1 MPISLELFLETME
14 SIAPKALASAWD
26 NAGLLIEPRS
36 KELNT
41 ILVALDP
48 LPEVA
53 LEAARIG
60 ADLLLTHH
68 PLFLDGVKH
77 ITWDDPDTRA
87 AWILLTNGIGHFAA
101 HTNLDEAPGGVNDAL
116 AQRLGLIDVI
126 RLSESNPDAAPLRAG
141 RLAEPETLAAFSQ
154 RVNAALGV
162 DSRFAG
168 EPESMV
174 EKVAVCGGAGMSLFE
189 NVAKAGADV
198 YVTAD
203 IKHHQALAARALG
216 IAIVDA
222 AHDYS
227 ELVVL
232 APLIKRLQER
242 FDELQC
248 IVTLKC
254 SKEERGVFQR
264 A

>member
-1 MPISLELFLETME
+1 
-14 SIAPKALASAWD
+14 
-26 NAGLLIEPRS
+26 
-36 KELNT
+36 
-41 ILVALDP
+41 
-48 LPEVA
+48 
-53 LEAARIG
+53 
-60 ADLLLTHH
+60 
-68 PLFLDGVKH
+68 
-77 ITWDDPDTRA
+77 
-87 AWILLTNGIGHFAA
+87 
-101 HTNLDEAPGGVNDAL
+101 
-116 AQRLGLIDVI
+116 
-126 RLSESNPDAAPLRAG
+126 
-141 RLAEPETLAAFSQ
+141 
-154 RVNAALGV
+154 
-162 DSRFAG
+162 
-168 EPESMV
+168 
-174 EKVAVCGGAGMSLFE
+174 MSLFE